1 MIIESTVLKPPS
13 SDRETFLD
21 NELEALR
28 FPNAMYRNC
37 TLCERSYTDSN
48 HPVIVK
54 GISGCHCVLGHAC
67 LTRHMEN
74 SNTCPV
80 QICQKILYRPEGSLR
95 SEEQTCLVTGQ
106 CSRILKKIEHNVRTI
121 GERLDWRSAI
131 ASQLVAEA
139 EAGPPDGDFTS
150 YEDMSPSEE
159 EQESLD
165 ETESATGELED
176 LEETTT
182 GEPTSNEDLD
192 DVKETTQVRR
202 HCSMILPMQ
211 RTLTIH
217 SRP

>member
-1 MIIESTVLKPPS
+1 MSSFMIIESTVLKPPS

-67 LTRHMEN
+67 LTRHLEN

-95 SEEQTCLVTGQ
+95 SEEQTCLVIGQ
-106 CSRILKKIEHNVRTI
+106 CSRILKKISM
-121 GERLDWRSAI
+121 RL
-131 ASQLVAEA
+131 
-139 EAGPPDGDFTS
+139 
-150 YEDMSPSEE
+150 
-159 EQESLD
+159 
-165 ETESATGELED
+165 
-176 LEETTT
+176 
-182 GEPTSNEDLD
+182 
-192 DVKETTQVRR
+192 RR
-202 HCSMILPMQ
+202 VSRHRSMILPMQ